1 MWGLSLSQS
10 SSLTYTIGGVFVIVY
25 NSGLDH
31 HGSQLLLSRQNCSMW
46 FHCDALHNVIFL
58 FFHLPYWSIAP
69 IIVDVLHG
77 FTALLFLEY
86 SSCFETNKLTCLL
99 GNGFFLNP
107 SNSCYIFLLY
117 LNFKNII
124 VRLITCFL
132 CSYHACQIFSIL
144 DTIYHSINKII
155 FYA

>member
-1 MWGLSLSQS
+1 MGFTLSPLNLVRSLSLPLCIIVAWTINEADWCWVDKIAPCDSIVML
-10 SSLTYTIGGVFVIVY
+10 LT
-25 NSGLDH
+25 
-31 HGSQLLLSRQNCSMW
+31 MW
-46 FHCDALHNVIFL
+46 FFFL
-58 FFHLPYWSIAP
+58 FFHLPYWSITP
-69 IIVDVLHG
+69 IIVDVLLA

-99 GNGFFLNP
+99 GNVFFQNP

-117 LNFKNII
+117 LNFENII

-132 CSYHACQIFSIL
+132 CSYHACQIFSKL